1 MVKFHI
7 FIFYASLSPKVFV
20 VFLPSLVFLLLDSLG
35 KRTSRKNL
43 GNIFNNRV
51 HKPVWWFLQNRE
63 IYSSSWNE
71 VLIVTPANTW
81 NTSEKSKLPPE
92 ASDEKVIVGLPG
104 HFVSVYWVRMLPRPH
119 GFRTGRS
126 GVLYLLYLYIY
137 IYTYM
142 CAYPSLKP
150 MVNLQSSDTNMSRNY
165 FTASYCVILILC
177 HTHTI
182 ISESKC
188 LN

>member
-7 FIFYASLSPKVFV
+7 FIFFASLSPKVFV

-51 HKPVWWFLQNRE
+51 HKPVRWFLQNRE
-63 IYSSSWNE
+63 IYVS
-71 VLIVTPANTW
+71 
-81 NTSEKSKLPPE
+81 SEKSKLPPE

-104 HFVSVYWVRMLPRPH
+104 HFVSGYWVRMLPRPH

-126 GVLYLLYLYIY
+126 GVFYLLYLYIY
-137 IYTYM
+137 IYIYVYV
-142 CAYPSLKP
+142 C
-150 MVNLQSSDTNMSRNY
+150 
-165 FTASYCVILILC
+165 
-177 HTHTI
+177 
-182 ISESKC
+182 ISIP
-188 LN
+188 